1 MSSPTITNVQ
11 PPASTEK
18 KEKKPKLSAKYSKFM
33 VFGYTLVQSLHANG
47 TLTDEG
53 LENAYTQLKLFDSVD
68 DQTALYETIVSQ
80 SKETG
85 KEMHKFITVRNKPP
99 KAPKARKSTANNEST
114 DAPKEKKPRQP
125 RAKKTTNVV
134 QDTSND
140 LISELVAAANEVP
153 TVTDTDTEPVA
164 PKEKK
169 PRKPRAKK
177 AETATETPSTPEPTN
192 VAIAEPVAPKKP
204 RKPRAKKAETA
215 TETPSTP
222 EPTNVAVAE
231 PDTEP
236 DTEPVA
242 PKKTRKPRAKKA
254 ETATETPST
263 PEPTNVAV
271 AEEPVA
277 PKKTSKPR
285 AKKAEPAPIEMALPT
300 MTEELEEEEIITHEI
315 TIQGTTYLIDDSN
328 NLYSIDTNDEMGTYN
343 PDTQLISHT
352 C

>member
-33 VFGYTLVQSLHANG
+33 EFGYTLVQSLHANG

-85 KEMHKFITVRNKPP
+85 KEMRKFITVRNKPP

-153 TVTDTDTEPVA
+153 TVTDTDTVA

-192 VAIAEPVAPKKP
+192 VAVAEPVAPKKP
-204 RKPRAKKAETA
+204 RKPRAKKAET
-215 TETPSTP
+215 E
-222 EPTNVAVAE
+222 
-231 PDTEP
+231 
-236 DTEPVA
+236 
-242 PKKTRKPRAKKA
+242 
-254 ETATETPST
+254 TETPST

-285 AKKAEPAPIEMALPT
+285 AKKTEPAPIEMALPT

>member
-192 VAIAEPVAPKKP
+192 VA
-204 RKPRAKKAETA
+204 
-215 TETPSTP
+215 
-222 EPTNVAVAE
+222 
-231 PDTEP
+231 
-236 DTEPVA
+236 
-242 PKKTRKPRAKKA
+242 
-254 ETATETPST
+254 
-263 PEPTNVAV
+263 V